1 MRQILVTRDDGDV
14 DTYDGPAVSF
24 MTEPSGALVI
34 FERPNVLWAA
44 YSATSWE
51 QVNRGSPD

>member
-1 MRQILVTRDDGDV
+1 MTRIEVTLGEGDV
-14 DTYDGPAVSF
+14 DTYDGQAVTF

-34 FERPNVLWAA
+34 FERPNVPWAA
-44 YSATSWE
+44 YAPPSWK